1 MLCFDNVT
9 INGGLFNTLLWVY
22 NCECTFKIKT
32 TVLNKLSNNK
42 YSTVN
47 CMNFI
52 DKNIDV

>member
-47 CMNFI
+47 YEFH
-52 DKNIDV
+52 